1 MPLRPSVQ
9 QPWMELYFIK
19 HKPLIFEECYGR
31 QVLCKYIVFSCWYV
45 LVARIPKISYLKSIY
60 FQKTI
65 KQKTFHVLYKNMNQI
80 NLAPFTITLGILHV
94 VIFIVSIILNLL
106 ASDYASYG
114 RKLGQRSVRLVPQS
128 VVFVIVSR
136 CFENKNNDC
145 WETKLECIPIIILLF
160 GINIREVFE
169 EDLRSFEVIR

>member
-1 MPLRPSVQ
+1 
-9 QPWMELYFIK
+9 
-19 HKPLIFEECYGR
+19 
-31 QVLCKYIVFSCWYV
+31 
-45 LVARIPKISYLKSIY
+45 
-60 FQKTI
+60 
-65 KQKTFHVLYKNMNQI
+65 MNQI

-145 WETKLECIPIIILLF
+145 
-160 GINIREVFE
+160 
-169 EDLRSFEVIR
+169 